1 MAVVYAVS
9 EFTDEKGTDW
19 KVKIV
24 DGTISSGDLNH
35 AFTLGPD
42 GFRLTYDFNNYD
54 RCKPI
59 IGSKVDITLFHPD
72 DNDAV
77 FNTLYS
83 NLDTAEEGTYRLEI
97 YRDPDGTNETW
108 WVGEILPEQTIIPDD
123 YPHAA
128 VNITAADGLGNLK
141 GIEYNNDGSA
151 YTGTDKIITHVYKAL
166 SKVHSAN
173 FWGASD
179 VLCSFFEDFI
189 GAEYKTHIGVGQN
202 QQLNNAYVEHNTFYN
217 LDEEG
222 NKQYFNTYEILE
234 SLAIAF
240 NSCIFMAN
248 GRYWFV
254 PLGAL
259 QGHADG
265 DLSISHEL
273 RGGGVISYNTST
285 NVYYSTA
292 FGNNNSDFE
301 KLAGWERTTAPAF
314 KEVVR
319 TRNYQGDKPIL
330 FRSELAIDTLIQ
342 DEDAARPADQQ
353 LVVSGRFNYTTEGYG
368 IGSLTGVDRIARLA
382 VSLKVRVGDAGGTD
396 RYLLRTV
403 TYPGGALSNDVSVND
418 GGTISHPF
426 YDLPLYSD
434 FSWSAS
440 SSSRVAII
448 SEPFDITT
456 GISMGSSQVNPV
468 FLGFDFNIITPPIAA
483 DAEGTQIEVG
493 ITAIDHDGAVVADWI
508 NTSHAVYYISN
519 LGAWVYDNNN
529 AQTFGNYEI
538 SSANA
543 QEARF
548 TLQQGTTLIGD
559 KITESDLG
567 VVKVFN
573 GSANVDSSQWTSLQ
587 SSTASLSLNGLG
599 VKERLGANK
608 NSRRIER
615 GTVFKVGPKYIHP
628 YSILINSDEGTK
640 YYQVT
645 GLKHIAARCEY
656 DLECMYLNRDLT
668 GITVAIGSKGPSS
681 DGPNFPTVAIGNKG
695 PQPGDSTITKEIQTK
710 TNHITT
716 DSDGITALKYSNGA
730 GADYAIYAPGLPAS
744 SSSLIMANT
753 GGTKSYL
760 APGTTG
766 QVCTIDGTGAPS
778 WAAAAGGGESGWFN
792 NTTLMKVMPTEFVVV
807 DNTFPLKILGVGAN
821 KMYVAI
827 GETARTGS
835 ICVSKAIPTGY
846 KATHVKVWGEN
857 YSSSV
862 STITVEAHDHT
873 DGDLTSSTSGNM
885 NSTID
890 ITDITSSNTT
900 NILIVV
906 ALDSDRTAGNDRVY
920 GADVTIS

>member
-24 DGTISSGDLNH
+24 DGTISTGDLNH

-72 DNDAV
+72 DNNAV
-77 FNTLYS
+77 FNNLY
-83 NLDTAEEGTYRLEI
+83 NKLDSSKEGTYRLEI

-108 WVGEILPEQTIIPDD
+108 WVGEILPEQTIIPDA

-141 GIEYNNDGSA
+141 GIKYNNAGSA
-151 YTGTDKIITHVYKAL
+151 YTGTNTIIGHIYKAL
-166 SKVHSAN
+166 GQVHSAN

-189 GAEYKTHIGVGQN
+189 GAEYKTYIGVGQN
-202 QQLNNAYVEHNTFYN
+202 QQLDNAYVEHNTFYN

-240 NSCIFMAN
+240 NSCIFMAQ

-254 PLGAL
+254 PLGAM

-273 RGGGVISYNTST
+273 RGNGVISYNTST
-285 NVYYSTA
+285 NVVFLSA
-292 FGNNNSDFE
+292 FGNNSSDFE

-342 DEDAARPADQQ
+342 DEDSKRLADEQ
-353 LVVSGRFNYTTEGYG
+353 LVISGRFNYTTEGYG

-456 GISMGSSQVNPV
+456 GIGMGSSQVNPV
-468 FLGFDFNIITPPIAA
+468 FLGFDFNIITPPIAG
-483 DAEGTQIEVG
+483 DAQGTQLEVG

-519 LGAWVYDNNN
+519 LGAWIYDNNN

-538 SSANA
+538 SSANPID
-543 QEARF
+543 ARF

-567 VVKVFN
+567 VVKVSN
-573 GSANVDSSQWTSLQ
+573 GSANVDSTQWTSLQ

-608 NSRRIER
+608 RSRRIER
-615 GTVFKVGPKYIHP
+615 GTLFKVGTKYIHP
-628 YSILINSDEGTK
+628 YSILTNTDEGGDK
-640 YYQVT
+640 HYQVT

-656 DLECMYLNRDLT
+656 DFEAMYLDRDLS
-668 GITVAIGSKGPSS
+668 GITVAIGSKGPST

-695 PQPGDSTITKEIQTK
+695 PQTGDSTITGEIQTK

-716 DSDGITALKYSNGA
+716 DSDGITALKYSTGT
-730 GADYAIYAPGLPAS
+730 GVDYVVYAPGLPTSNS
-744 SSSLIMANT
+744 SVMLANT
-753 GGTKSYL
+753 GGTKVYV
-760 APGTTG
+760 APGAVG
-766 QVCTIDGTGAPS
+766 KVFTIDGAGAPS
-778 WAAAAGGGESGWFN
+778 WAAPASDGWHGS
-792 NTTLMKVMPTEFVVV
+792 TTRI
-807 DNTFPLKILGVGAN
+807 KILPRDFVANDVGRPLMIEDDNVASDELW
-821 KMYVAI
+821 MHGLGTMFAYVP
-827 GETARTGS
+827 
-835 ICVSKAIPTGY
+835 IPTGY
-846 KATHVKVWGEN
+846 KATHAMVYGNNTLQSYKVYEGDIDSISVTALGSNSIGTEEN
-857 YSSSV
+857 
-862 STITVEAHDHT
+862 
-873 DGDLTSSTSGNM
+873 
-885 NSTID
+885 
-890 ITDITSSNTT
+890 ITDVNSNTT
-900 NILIVV
+900 NYIVLSAGITGV
-906 ALDSDRTAGNDRVY
+906 LDRIY
-920 GADVTIS
+920 GGYITIAEI